1 MPYGEMAAATAS
13 GTLAARSGIYL
24 VFALGSTDYAVTVD
38 RVREI
43 IGLLPITRVPRLPD
57 SVRGVI
63 NLRGKVI
70 PVVDLRI
77 RFGLEAVDHGQR
89 TCIIVLQ
96 AAGTEFGVVV
106 DRVNEVAQIPTESI
120 EEPPQFGADLDTE
133 YLLGVA
139 RNGERVRLLLDVDH
153 ALSRHELAA
162 LTTATESVA

>member
-1 MPYGEMAAATAS
+1 MTQSNAGVGTAVD
-13 GTLAARSGIYL
+13 ARTGVYL
-24 VFALGSTDYAVTVD
+24 VFGLGETDYAVEVG

-70 PVVDLRI
+70 PVVDLRV
-77 RFGLEAVDHGQR
+77 RFGLEAADHGQR

-96 AAGTEFGVVV
+96 AAGGEFGVVV
-106 DRVNEVAQIPTESI
+106 DRVIEVTHISATDI
-120 EEPPQFGADLDTE
+120 EDTPRFGAAIDTD

-139 RNGERVRLLLDVDH
+139 NAGQRVRLLIDMDRAVVHEELVTLDVEPE
-153 ALSRHELAA
+153 A
-162 LTTATESVA
+162 

>member
-1 MPYGEMAAATAS
+1 MTQVNAGETTS
-13 GTLAARSGIYL
+13 QGARTGVYL
-24 VFALGSTDYAVTVD
+24 VFGLGDTDYAVEVG

-70 PVVDLRI
+70 PVIDLRV
-77 RFGLEAVDHGQR
+77 RFGLEAVDHGRR

-96 AAGTEFGVVV
+96 AGGGEFGVVV
-106 DRVNEVAQIPTESI
+106 DRVIEVAHIEAAGI
-120 EEPPQFGADLDTE
+120 EETPHFGAAIDTD

-139 RNGERVRLLLDVDH
+139 NNGPRVRLLIDMDRAVTQEALAPLD
-153 ALSRHELAA
+153 A
-162 LTTATESVA
+162 ESDA

>member
-1 MPYGEMAAATAS
+1 MAQGTA
-13 GTLAARSGIYL
+13 GRDPAEDARTGVYL
-24 VFALGSTDYAVTVD
+24 VFGLGETDYAVEVG

-70 PVVDLRI
+70 PVVDLRV

-96 AAGTEFGVVV
+96 AAGGEFGVVV
-106 DRVNEVAQIPTESI
+106 DRVIEVTHIAAADI
-120 EEPPQFGADLDTE
+120 EETPRFGAAIDTD

-139 RNGERVRLLLDVDH
+139 NSGQRVRLLIDMDRAVSH
-153 ALSRHELAA
+153 EELAQQA
-162 LTTATESVA
+162 AEPA